1 MRKGKVG
8 ECLMANDTRDR
19 TRELQHKL
27 YRAAKESPTRRFH
40 ALYDKVHRADVLGR
54 AWSEVAANGGAHGVD
69 GVSIAQVQEQGVEDF
84 LDILRVELETGCY
97 RPLPV
102 RRVTIPKASGGTRNL
117 GVPTA
122 AFAPTTLA
130 WV

>member
-54 AWSEVAANGGAHGVD
+54 AWSEVAANGLSLIH
-69 GVSIAQVQEQGVEDF
+69 I
-84 LDILRVELETGCY
+84 
-97 RPLPV
+97 
-102 RRVTIPKASGGTRNL
+102 
-117 GVPTA
+117 
-122 AFAPTTLA
+122 
-130 WV
+130 